1 MPKQHAV
8 LVTLVRLK
16 AAKVFAKLA
25 QVVFIKTTYVKQNVL
40 NVHRENC
47 TSMPKQH
54 AVLVTLVHLKA
65 VKVFAKI
72 VRPGSIKIPKVK
84 KSAVILA
91 PHQKKYPTAKVPGA
105 NCHRGVP
112 AKWANIYTTPT
123 KTTTRGNVLPVPTV
137 RIAQQSILL
146 RHPPINA
153 DITHPDQK
161 AGPRDTSTAF
171 TYTPGQCVNVCTYP

>member
-16 AAKVFAKLA
+16 AAKVFVKL
-25 QVVFIKTTYVKQNVL
+25 
-40 NVHRENC
+40 
-47 TSMPKQH
+47 
-54 AVLVTLVHLKA
+54 
-65 VKVFAKI
+65 

-91 PHQKKYPTAKVPGA
+91 PHQQKYPTAKVPGA

-112 AKWANIYTTPT
+112 AKWANIYTTLT
-123 KTTTRGNVLPVPTV
+123 KTTMRGNVLPVPTV

-171 TYTPGQCVNVCTYP
+171 TYTPGRCVDVRTYPGTWPEHGCLPRQDA